1 MEESERFRRGK
12 SLEGDLAAGL
22 FDLSLGLLGVFL
34 LRGGEDGGGRGV
46 NQVLGF
52 LEAQAGQ
59 VLDDL
64 DDGDLLVTGGL
75 EDDLELVLLFGG
87 GGVGGRGGNG
97 DGCGGSG
104 LNVEGLLEELHEV
117 GELDEGHFLESCDEL
132 VIGELS
138 HEWHPS

>member
-1 MEESERFRRGK
+1 MRDGVFATQSGMKSERFRRGK
-12 SLEGDLAAGL
+12 SLKGDLAAGL

-75 EDDLELVLLFGG
+75 EDDLDEARSAGLTEDEIWDIGAITALFAMSNRLAHLGAIDPNPEFFTL
-87 GGVGGRGGNG
+87 GR
-97 DGCGGSG
+97 
-104 LNVEGLLEELHEV
+104 L
-117 GELDEGHFLESCDEL
+117 
-132 VIGELS
+132 
-138 HEWHPS
+138 PR